1 VDRTQERLGT
11 SDTAIIHVR
20 RRLMGL
26 ARALHEGGEL
36 PAEASPESFCVRST
50 SFLLPAGAD
59 WVEGATARVVVKPG
73 GHLTLA

>member
-1 VDRTQERLGT
+1 
-11 SDTAIIHVR
+11 
-20 RRLMGL
+20 MGL
-26 ARALHEGGEL
+26 AKTLYEGGTP

-59 WVEGATARVVVKPG
+59 WVEGAKARVVVKPG

>member
-20 RRLMGL
+20 RRLMNV
-26 ARALHEGGEL
+26 ARALHERGEL

-50 SFLLPAGAD
+50 SFLLPAGGD
-59 WVEGATARVVVKPG
+59 WVEGAKARVVVKPG
-73 GHLTLA
+73 AQLTLA